1 MIDYEKE
8 IARYGSSLS
17 PQEKEKARAV
27 FNELLAQGYDFDWLY
42 YAVQH
47 LNGRSILEYPRL
59 MFYKPFQEEVNAM
72 MEAAREE
79 ERKRKARNAE
89 ICAKIE
95 QQILLMQS
103 KPVKIIFQPPKPKKV
118 ETIDLAAI
126 AEMEDDVDG
135 VNPKNERIG
144 AIEKTDSK
152 ENLLRRVRGL

>member
-42 YAVQH
+42 YAVQR

-79 ERKRKARNAE
+79 ERKRKARNSE

-95 QQILLMQS
+95 AQILLQQS
-103 KPVKIIFQPPKPKKV
+103 KPVKVIFQPPKPKKV
-118 ETIDLAAI
+118 DEIDLAAI
-126 AEMEDDVDG
+126 ANMEDDFDG
-135 VNPKNERIG
+135 TNTKNERVCS
-144 AIEKTDSK
+144 IEKTDSK
-152 ENLLRRVRGL
+152 ENLLRRVR

>member
-27 FNELLAQGYDFDWLY
+27 FNDLLDCGRSFEWLY

-47 LNGRSILEYPRL
+47 FNGRSILEYPRL
-59 MFYKPFQEEVNAM
+59 MFYRPFQQEVDLLVEQAH
-72 MEAAREE
+72 EQ
-79 ERKRKARNAE
+79 ERKKKARNAE

-95 QQILLMQS
+95 AQILLSQS
-103 KPVKIIFQPPKPKKV
+103 KPVKVIFQPPKPKKV

-126 AEMEDDVDG
+126 ADMEDDFDG
-135 VNPKNERIG
+135 TNTKNERVCS
-144 AIEKTDSK
+144 IEKTDSK
-152 ENLLRRVRGL
+152 ENLLRRVR

>member
-17 PQEKEKARAV
+17 PQEKEKARDV

-42 YAVQH
+42 YAVQR

-59 MFYKPFQEEVNAM
+59 MFYNPFQEEVNAM

-79 ERKRKARNAE
+79 ERKRKARNSE

-95 QQILLMQS
+95 EQILLMQS
-103 KPVKIIFQPPKPKKV
+103 KPIKVIRQPPKPKKID
-118 ETIDLAAI
+118 EIDLAAI
-126 AEMEDDVDG
+126 ADMEEDVDG
-135 VNPKNERIG
+135 AMPKNNQICF
-144 AIEKTDSK
+144 IEKTDSI